1 MRLFLAFLLC
11 WFPIIASAED
21 DLQLEVRRFLDVYR
35 VVEQNLAD
43 PIDPERAFYQGA
55 IPSMV
60 RTLDPHSAFLDRDQ
74 FESLK
79 EMQRSTE
86 KGFGSVLALSPGR
99 VVVLQTLPGSPS
111 ARSGLSAGD
120 EFAAV
125 NGHPLAHLSIPQ
137 LAALLGQSRQT
148 KVQLMVKRP
157 TLPRLLPMTLV
168 PAEVADPSV
177 SLKLTLKPGIAY
189 IKLANFERETAKD
202 LVEAIDSAGGAAL
215 QGLVL
220 DLRGNPGG
228 LVEAALQ
235 TAAFF
240 LESGRE
246 ILWISGREGEDEVV
260 RVPDGF
266 EPYEFPIAVLT
277 DARTAS
283 AAELVAGALQDHK
296 RATIVGEPTFGKGL
310 VQSVFELSEGAG
322 LALTTAVYLT
332 PNRRSI
338 QRPLGD
344 CRLFILTPCDEP
356 QQGGAGSET
365 ASPPPA
371 ADAGG
376 ISPDTIVYPRS
387 LSRLEMVI
395 GASGYFLDFAQQYSS
410 KDPDITIDFEVSPQ
424 LLDQFQLFLSERQIS
439 PGLSDW
445 SASLDF
451 IRSRLKQEI
460 LNFALGV
467 AKGDEVEVRRDPQ
480 VRAALRAIE
489 NR

>member
-1 MRLFLAFLLC
+1 MRLFLSLLLC
-11 WFPIIASAED
+11 WLPISASAED
-21 DLQLEVRRFLDVYR
+21 DLQREVRRFLDVYR

-43 PIDPERAFYQGA
+43 AIDPEQAFYQGA
-55 IPSMV
+55 LPAMV
-60 RTLDPHSAFLDRDQ
+60 RTLDPHSAFLDRDK

-86 KGFGSVLALSPGR
+86 KGFGSVVALSPGR
-99 VVVLQTLPGSPS
+99 VIVLQTLPGSPS
-111 ARSGLSAGD
+111 ARSGLSSGD
-120 EFAAV
+120 EIAAV

-137 LAALLGQSRQT
+137 LVALLGQSRQT

-168 PAEVADPSV
+168 PAEMADPSV
-177 SLKLTLKPGIAY
+177 SRTLILKPGIAY
-189 IKLANFERETAKD
+189 IKLANFERDTARELK
-202 LVEAIDSAGGAAL
+202 EAIESAGGVAL
-215 QGLVL
+215 RGLVL

-228 LVEAALQ
+228 LLEAALQ
-235 TAAFF
+235 TAVFF
-240 LESGRE
+240 LGSGQE
-246 ILWISGREGEDEVV
+246 ILWIRAREGEGEAV
-260 RVPDGF
+260 RVPAGF
-266 EPYEFPIAVLT
+266 EPYQFPIAVLT
-277 DARTAS
+277 DSRTAS

-332 PNRRSI
+332 PSGRSI

-344 CRLFILTPCDEP
+344 CRLFILTPCDESQP
-356 QQGGAGSET
+356 GDAGSET
-365 ASPPPA
+365 GSPPPA

-395 GASGYFLDFAQQYSS
+395 EAAGYFLDFAQQFSS
-410 KDPDITIDFEVSPQ
+410 KEPDIANDFEVSPQ
-424 LLDQFQLFLSERQIS
+424 LLDEFQLFLSERQIS

-451 IRSRLKQEI
+451 IRSRLQQEI

-480 VRAALRAIE
+480 VKAALRTIE

>member
-1 MRLFLAFLLC
+1 MRLFLASLLC
-11 WFPIIASAED
+11 WLPISASAED
-21 DLQLEVRRFLDVYR
+21 DLQLEVKRFLDVYR
-35 VVEQNLAD
+35 LVEQNLAD
-43 PIDPERAFYQGA
+43 AIDPEQAFYQGA
-55 IPSMV
+55 LPAMV

-86 KGFGSVLALSPGR
+86 KGFGSVVALSPGR
-99 VVVLQTLPGSPS
+99 VIVLQTLPGSPS
-111 ARSGLSAGD
+111 ARSGLSSGD
-120 EFAAV
+120 EIAAV

-137 LAALLGQSRQT
+137 LVALLGQSRQT

-168 PAEVADPSV
+168 PAEMADPSV
-177 SLKLTLKPGIAY
+177 SRKLILKPGIAY
-189 IKLANFERETAKD
+189 IKLANFERDTARD
-202 LVEAIDSAGGAAL
+202 LKEAIESAGGAAL

-228 LVEAALQ
+228 LLEAALQ

-240 LESGRE
+240 LGSGQE
-246 ILWISGREGEDEVV
+246 ILWIRAREGEGEAV
-260 RVPDGF
+260 RVPAGF
-266 EPYEFPIAVLT
+266 EPYQFPIAVLT
-277 DARTAS
+277 DSRTAS
-283 AAELVAGALQDHK
+283 AAELVAGALQDHE

-332 PNRRSI
+332 PSGRSI

-344 CRLFILTPCDEP
+344 CRLFILAPCDQSQP
-356 QQGGAGSET
+356 GDAGSET
-365 ASPPPA
+365 GSPPSA
-371 ADAGG
+371 ADEGG
-376 ISPDTIVYPRS
+376 ISPDTIIYPRS

-395 GASGYFLDFAQQYSS
+395 EAAGYFLDFARQYSS
-410 KDPDITIDFEVSPQ
+410 KEPDIANDFEVSPQ
-424 LLDQFQLFLSERQIS
+424 LLDEFQLFLSERQIS

-451 IRSRLKQEI
+451 IRNRLKQEI

-480 VRAALRAIE
+480 VKAALRAIE
-489 NR
+489 KR

>member
-1 MRLFLAFLLC
+1 MRLFLSLLLC
-11 WFPIIASAED
+11 WLPISASAED
-21 DLQLEVRRFLDVYR
+21 DLQREVRRFLDVYR

-43 PIDPERAFYQGA
+43 AIDPEQAFYQGA
-55 IPSMV
+55 LPAMV

-86 KGFGSVLALSPGR
+86 KGFGSVVALSPGR
-99 VVVLQTLPGSPS
+99 VIVLQTLPGSPS
-111 ARSGLSAGD
+111 ARSGLSSGD
-120 EFAAV
+120 EIAAV
-125 NGHPLAHLSIPQ
+125 NGHPLGHLSIPQ
-137 LAALLGQSRQT
+137 LVALLGQSRQT

-168 PAEVADPSV
+168 PAEMADPSV
-177 SLKLTLKPGIAY
+177 SRKLILKPGIAY
-189 IKLANFERETAKD
+189 IKLANFERDTARELK
-202 LVEAIDSAGGAAL
+202 EAIESAGGVAL

-228 LVEAALQ
+228 LLEAALQ

-240 LESGRE
+240 LKSGQE
-246 ILWISGREGEDEVV
+246 ILWIRAREGGDEAVK
-260 RVPDGF
+260 VPDGF
-266 EPYEFPIAVLT
+266 KPFQFPIAVLT
-277 DARTAS
+277 DSRTAS
-283 AAELVAGALQDHK
+283 AAELVASALQDHK

-332 PNRRSI
+332 PSGRSI

-344 CRLFILTPCDEP
+344 CRLFILTPCDESQP
-356 QQGGAGSET
+356 ADVGSET
-365 ASPPPA
+365 ASPRPA

-376 ISPDTIVYPRS
+376 IRPDAIIYPRS

-395 GASGYFLDFAQQYSS
+395 EASGYFLDFAQQFSS
-410 KDPDITIDFEVSPQ
+410 KEPDIANDFEVSPQ
-424 LLDQFQLFLSERQIS
+424 LLDEFQLFLLERRIS

-451 IRSRLKQEI
+451 IRSRLQQEI

-467 AKGDEVEVRRDPQ
+467 ARGDEVEVRRDPQ
-480 VRAALRAIE
+480 VKAALRAIE